1 MQQPQA
7 GLEINPAV
15 PWWLFTAKIFPAK
28 MSIDGSAPIPAKWGT
43 NLVPVTPGPHTVKFW
58 WLAYWFLPSNN
69 AQLVVDVP
77 AGQVVQLVYKPRWLI
92 FIAGVLQA
100 IGVRGMVNPA
110 SGGGAVAQP
119 AGWHPDPSGRHE
131 MRYWNGSG
139 WTDDV
144 SDAGVAAKDP
154 AG

>member
-1 MQQPQA
+1 VQQPQA
-7 GLEINPAV
+7 GLEINTAV

-28 MSIDGSAPIPAKWGT
+28 MSIDGSAPIPASWST
-43 NLVPVTPGPHTVKFW
+43 NLVPVTPGRHTVKFW
-58 WLAYWFLPSNN
+58 WLAYWFLPSNS
-69 AQLVVDVP
+69 AELVVDVP

-100 IGVRGMVNPA
+100 IGVRGMVNQA
-110 SGGGAVAQP
+110 GAAATAQA
-119 AGWHPDPSGRHE
+119 AGWHPDPAGRHE